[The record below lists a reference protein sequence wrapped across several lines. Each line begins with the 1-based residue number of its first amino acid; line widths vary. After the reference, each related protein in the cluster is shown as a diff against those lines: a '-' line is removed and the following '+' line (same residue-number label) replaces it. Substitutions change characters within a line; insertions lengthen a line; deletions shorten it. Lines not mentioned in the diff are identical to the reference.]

1 MTPLAAMDLTSEQ
14 FFDGALGRIER
25 VMLLLWIGVTV
36 IFFVL
41 LGWRLAL
48 GVAVGSGIAYL
59 NFFWLKRM
67 VTAVADRVTQS
78 GQSESGTG
86 VIIRLLL
93 RYTLMG
99 IAACVILSVSPASLK
114 GLFAGL
120 FLPIAAIACEAAYQA
135 YAAFTKGV

>member
-1 MTPLAAMDLTSEQ
+1 MNPVAIDFSSEQ
-14 FFDGALGRIER
+14 FFDGALSRIER

-36 IFFVL
+36 TFLVL
-41 LGWRLAL
+41 FGWRLAL
-48 GVAVGSGIAYL
+48 GVAIGSGIAYL

-67 VTAVADRVTQS
+67 VMAVADRVTLS
-78 GQSESGTG
+78 GQRESGVG
-86 VIIRLLL
+86 VFIRFLL

-99 IAACVILSVSPASLK
+99 IAACVIFSVSPASLK

-135 YAAFTKGV
+135 YAV

>member
-1 MTPLAAMDLTSEQ
+1 MNPVAIDLTSEQ

-25 VMLLLWIGVTV
+25 VMLLLWIGITIV
-36 IFFVL
+36 FFFL
-41 LGWRLAL
+41 LGWKWAL

-78 GQSESGTG
+78 GHGESGTG
-86 VIIRLLL
+86 VIIRFLL

-135 YAAFTKGV
+135 YAAVTKGV

>member
-1 MTPLAAMDLTSEQ
+1 MNPVAIDFSSEQ
-14 FFDGALGRIER
+14 FFDGALSRIER

-36 IFFVL
+36 TFLVL

-48 GVAVGSGIAYL
+48 GVAIGSGIAYL

-78 GQSESGTG
+78 GHGESGTA
-86 VIIRLLL
+86 VIIRFLL

-135 YAAFTKGV
+135 YAVIKGV

>member
-1 MTPLAAMDLTSEQ
+1 MNPVAIDLTSEQ

-25 VMLLLWIGVTV
+25 VMLLLWIGITV
-36 IFFVL
+36 VFLVL

-78 GQSESGTG
+78 GHGESGTG
-86 VIIRLLL
+86 VIIRFLL

-135 YAAFTKGV
+135 YAAVTKGV

>member
-1 MTPLAAMDLTSEQ
+1 MNPVAIDLTSEQ

-25 VMLLLWIGVTV
+25 VMLLLWIGITV
-36 IFFVL
+36 VFLVL

-67 VTAVADRVTQS
+67 VTAVADRVTQT
-78 GQSESGTG
+78 GQGESGTG
-86 VIIRLLL
+86 VIIRFLL

-135 YAAFTKGV
+135 YAAVTKGV

>member
-1 MTPLAAMDLTSEQ
+1 MIPLSSFDLTSEQ
-14 FFDGALGRIER
+14 FFEGALSRIER
-25 VMLLLWIGVTV
+25 VMMLLWIGITV
-36 IFFVL
+36 VFFAV

-48 GVAVGSGIAYL
+48 GVAVGAGIAYL

-78 GQSESGTG
+78 GHGESGAG
-86 VIIRLLL
+86 VIIRFLL

-120 FLPIAAIACEAAYQA
+120 FLPVAAIACEAAYQA
-135 YAAFTKGV
+135 YAALAKGV